1 MARHQECANQL
12 YDGLKKMGLEP
23 FVEDKVNFLFNPFIP
38 VTTRFFQVI
47 WYDLSDQRLVRKYF
61 KCCLEL
67 SPQLLLNYI
76 NCEFWLYSRNK
87 PWIQERFEGELL
99 VGI

>member
-1 MARHQECANQL
+1 MSQGLEECLARHQECANQL

-38 VTTRFFQVI
+38 VTTRFFQII

-67 SPQLLLNYI
+67 IPQLSLQYI
-76 NCEFWLYSRNK
+76 FVNSGFIPKLFSEVC
-87 PWIQERFEGELL
+87 
-99 VGI
+99 